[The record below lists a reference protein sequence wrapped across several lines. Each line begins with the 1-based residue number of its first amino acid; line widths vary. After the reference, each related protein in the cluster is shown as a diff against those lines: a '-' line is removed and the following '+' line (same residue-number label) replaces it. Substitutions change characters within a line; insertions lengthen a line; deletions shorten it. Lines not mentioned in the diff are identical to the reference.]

1 MGFKAFKGFLAVRL
15 RPFFIAAV
23 PLPGDGFKSM
33 GDIGYRLL
41 CSLLFAGV
49 NTFSYLL
56 LALSRFSLASDN
68 EMSDTHQEQAFF
80 FAKEA
85 IAEAPVAGTIGM
97 NKQNILPLSA
107 SL

>member
-1 MGFKAFKGFLAVRL
+1 VRASTI
-15 RPFFIAAV
+15 FIAAV
-23 PLPGDGFKSM
+23 PLPGDSFKSM

-49 NTFSYLL
+49 NLRLFASGTIPL
-56 LALSRFSLASDN
+56 SLASDN
-68 EMSDTHQEQAFF
+68 EMSGYTPRASVF

-85 IAEAPVAGTIGM
+85 IAEAPVAGAVRM

-107 SL
+107 VYKVFHPV